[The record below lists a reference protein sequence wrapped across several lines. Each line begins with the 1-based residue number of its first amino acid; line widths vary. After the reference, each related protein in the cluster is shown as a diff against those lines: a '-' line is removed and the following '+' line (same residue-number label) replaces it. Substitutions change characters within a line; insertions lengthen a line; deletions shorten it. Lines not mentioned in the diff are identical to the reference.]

1 MDWRLLMTTF
11 LTVFVAE
18 LGDKTQLATL
28 GLAADGKSRW
38 TVFAGSAGALVSTSL
53 IAVLAG
59 GLIAQ
64 YVPAI
69 HLKRGAA
76 LLFIA
81 LGMWTLYRA
90 SA

>member
-1 MDWRLLMTTF
+1 MDWRLLATTF
-11 LTVFVAE
+11 TTVFLAE

-28 GLAADGKSRW
+28 ALAADGKSRW
-38 TVFAGSAGALVSTSL
+38 TVFVGSAGALVSTSL

-69 HLKRGAA
+69 YLKRGAG

-81 LGMWTLYRA
+81 LGAWTLYRA